1 MISSADEILVNKL
14 YPSTGITGDGKSIYI
29 FANGNK
35 GLGFYIVKNGSSLN
49 PNQAYLKIN
58 NGTSSEIKTFFS
70 LGGDYVNDINHIE
83 TEILSDNIG
92 AYNLNGQR
100 ITSPAKGGL
109 YIMNG
114 KKVFVR

>member
-1 MISSADEILVNKL
+1 MLVPRDALSYFSSSESFSKRLRSKDV
-14 YPSTGITGDGKSIYI
+14 
-29 FANGNK
+29 
-35 GLGFYIVKNGSSLN
+35 SSLN

-100 ITSPAKGGL
+100 ITSLAKGGL